1 MKKLFQFVLFI
12 LTLSLLSGCTQNDT
26 VDTQPELS
34 SSEDMHIESS
44 VSQSE
49 PEIPDEESS
58 AISSSKPV
66 DGELQN
72 TVQFQ
77 ILDPMGDPSP
87 NIGMLIFAVDGEGNT
102 TLVDAAQSDADGYTR
117 NISDLPYTDL
127 KIVLD
132 NRSIPYEDERREKVV
147 FVTNEERLSSSG
159 AITLVWDAESYRS
172 ASENCL
178 VKMKI
183 LVLDSQNNPIR
194 NANVDFYCSFTPYID
209 AEGNEKQLES
219 SPKLTAGGWT
229 DADGIYLYAFPS
241 HKTPDARDGFVY
253 TITVEHNGISQTK
266 DLTMNGAISTVT
278 FIME

>member
-77 ILDPMGDPSP
+77 ILDPMGDPSLHDAP
-87 NIGMLIFAVDGEGNT
+87 LQTHGPVFEAMPVERAQDPDAGGAMPAHGRLEADVLLQFAGER
-102 TLVDAAQSDADGYTR
+102 ADESVFRGSHDDPPSGTG
-117 NISDLPYTDL
+117 STHA
-127 KIVLD
+127 
-132 NRSIPYEDERREKVV
+132 SIPPRCV
-147 FVTNEERLSSSG
+147 
-159 AITLVWDAESYRS
+159 A
-172 ASENCL
+172 
-178 VKMKI
+178 M
-183 LVLDSQNNPIR
+183 
-194 NANVDFYCSFTPYID
+194 
-209 AEGNEKQLES
+209 
-219 SPKLTAGGWT
+219 
-229 DADGIYLYAFPS
+229 
-241 HKTPDARDGFVY
+241 
-253 TITVEHNGISQTK
+253 
-266 DLTMNGAISTVT
+266 
-278 FIME
+278 